1 MSDLVEKNDDPA
13 ILVSG
18 ALTSMHLM
26 AAADR
31 YLSEEEV
38 SLIADLLYKVTG
50 VEVGPDEIIASSREI
65 DEKSTGGSIFW
76 QSAFEP
82 YRNLSLSS
90 RGIIL
95 KSAMMVALSDG
106 EFHDEEKRTLGDLAG
121 WLGLT
126 PDEYVSV
133 LEQVRDE
140 TPGDA

>member
-1 MSDLVEKNDDPA
+1 MSELTEKNDDPA
-13 ILVSG
+13 TLVSG

-50 VEVGPDEIIASSREI
+50 AEVGPDEIIAMSREI
-65 DEKSTGGSIFW
+65 DEKSTGGAIYW
-76 QSAFEP
+76 QSAFAP
-82 YRNLSLSS
+82 YRELSLQS
-90 RGIIL
+90 RSIIL

-106 EFHDEEKRTLGDLAG
+106 DFHDEEKHTLGDLAG

-126 PDEYVSV
+126 PEEYVQV
-133 LEQVRDE
+133 LETVRDE
-140 TPGDA
+140 IPGE